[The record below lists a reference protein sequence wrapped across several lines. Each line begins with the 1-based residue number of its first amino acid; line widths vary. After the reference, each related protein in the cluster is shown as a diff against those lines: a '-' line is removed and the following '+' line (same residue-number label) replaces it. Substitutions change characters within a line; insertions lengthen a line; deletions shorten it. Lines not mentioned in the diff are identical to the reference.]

1 MNHCCSIFEKLLD
14 VTVTYELISF
24 VSLVYLSQ
32 KMRITLHVSACM
44 HWQIYYLSNLL
55 VMQEEGTTEAGFVS
69 RSLSNI
75 HGILWRFWGNFQ
87 KSLEFAA
94 GNLWRMCTLIYSVVF
109 IFCDSYFQCI
119 FNAKPF
125 FRWIGIEH
133 DSIIFQTQ
141 TLVVL
146 DSNYFYY
153 VTW

>member
-1 MNHCCSIFEKLLD
+1 MCYPWVDFFCFNGVCISKNENHF
-14 VTVTYELISF
+14 
-24 VSLVYLSQ
+24 
-32 KMRITLHVSACM
+32 ACICLKA
-44 HWQIYYLSNLL
+44 WTDWLSNLVLL

>member
-1 MNHCCSIFEKLLD
+1 MNHYCSIFEKLLD
-14 VTVTYELISF
+14 VTVTHELISF
-24 VSLVYLSQ
+24 VSMAYASQ
-32 KMRITLHVSACM
+32 KMKITLHVSAWK
-44 HWQIYYLSNLL
+44 HRQIDYL
-55 VMQEEGTTEAGFVS
+55 TEVGFVS

-75 HGILWRFWGNFQ
+75 HGILWWFWGNFQ
-87 KSLEFAA
+87 KSLQFAA
-94 GNLWRMCTLIYSVVF
+94 GNVWRMCTLIYSVVF